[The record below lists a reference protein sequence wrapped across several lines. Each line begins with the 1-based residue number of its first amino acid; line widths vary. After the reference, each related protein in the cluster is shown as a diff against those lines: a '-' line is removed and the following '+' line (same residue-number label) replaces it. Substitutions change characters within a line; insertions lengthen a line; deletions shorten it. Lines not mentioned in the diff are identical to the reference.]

1 LVQTVTLTKVR
12 SLGLRGTLSEAQMA
26 RALLLLALAAG
37 ASALYSS
44 SDAVVQLTDKD
55 FDKKTR
61 EGVWLVEVY
70 ADW

>member
-1 LVQTVTLTKVR
+1 
-12 SLGLRGTLSEAQMA
+12 MA